1 MRILLTND
9 DGINAAGFG
18 ILQQVAAQVGDEVW
32 SVAPE
37 TDQSGTAHSL
47 TLHEPLRC
55 RKIDDRSYAV
65 RGTPTDCV
73 IMAVKHLMPVKPDL
87 VLSGINHGEN
97 AATDVTYSGTI
108 AGAIEGTLLGVP
120 SMALSLSFPGKP
132 VSEACWETP
141 LEHGPELIRRL
152 IKAGWPA
159 NVLINVN
166 FPDRKPQDVRPAR
179 VTRQSTDEEAMWG
192 VTDRTDGRGQSYFWV
207 GHAARNRAV
216 PSQGTDLEA
225 LQNGHI
231 SITPLHLDLTHDAT
245 LTTLR
250 KALKA
255 ES

>member
-18 ILQQVAAQVGDEVW
+18 VLQQIAAALSDEVW
-32 SVAPE
+32 CVAPE

-55 RKIDDRSYAV
+55 KTLGERTFAV

-73 IMAVKHLMPVKPDL
+73 IMAIKHLMPMKPDL

-120 SMALSLSFPGKP
+120 SIALSLSFPGRAASTAHWDTP
-132 VSEACWETP
+132 VQ
-141 LEHGPELIRRL
+141 HGPRL
-152 IKAGWPA
+152 IKRLVAAGWPS

-166 FPDRKPQDVRPAR
+166 FPDRTPEATLPAL
-179 VTRQSTDEEAMWG
+179 VTRQSTNEEAMWS
-192 VTDRTDGRGQSYFWV
+192 VVDRMDGRGQRYFWL
-207 GHAARNRAV
+207 GYEARNRAEPV
-216 PSQGTDLEA
+216 VGTDLEA
-225 LQNGHI
+225 LHQGHI
-231 SITPLHLDLTHDAT
+231 SVTPLHLDLTHEAT
-245 LTTLR
+245 VKKLAT
-250 KALKA
+250 ALA
-255 ES
+255 T